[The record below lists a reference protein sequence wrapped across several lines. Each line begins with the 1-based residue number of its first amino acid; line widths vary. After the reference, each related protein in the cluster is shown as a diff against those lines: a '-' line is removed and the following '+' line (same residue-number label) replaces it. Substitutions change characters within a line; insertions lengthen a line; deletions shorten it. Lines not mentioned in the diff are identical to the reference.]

1 MSDVMYGY
9 GTGMQGWGFIAMAV
23 AQLIFWGLLLIG
35 VALLVRYLV
44 RSHRDTGTPSTHQ
57 TPQQVLAER
66 LARGDIDEEEYQR
79 RLTALRGS

>member
-9 GTGMQGWGFIAMAV
+9 GTGMTGWGFLAMAI
-23 AQLIFWGLLLIG
+23 AQLIFWGLLLVG
-35 VALLVRYLV
+35 VAFLVRNLV
-44 RSHRDTGTPSTHQ
+44 RNHPDAGIPPTHQ

-66 LARGDIDEEEYQR
+66 LARGEIDEEEYQR

>member
-9 GTGMQGWGFIAMAV
+9 GTGMTGWGFIAMAIT
-23 AQLIFWGLLLIG
+23 QLLFWGLLLGG

-44 RSHRDTGTPSTHQ
+44 RSHHDANLPPTRQ

-66 LARGDIDEEEYQR
+66 LARGEIDEAEYQR
-79 RLTALRGS
+79 RLTTLRSS